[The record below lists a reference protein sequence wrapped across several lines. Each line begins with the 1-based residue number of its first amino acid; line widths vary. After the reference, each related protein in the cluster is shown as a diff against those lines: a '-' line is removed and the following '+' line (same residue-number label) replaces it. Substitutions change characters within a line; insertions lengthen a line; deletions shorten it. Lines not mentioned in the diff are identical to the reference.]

1 MGWDGCVIWV
11 WGGWGVWGG
20 VGGGGGEKKKMC
32 DIAVKLYEDATA
44 AQRRAGDQ
52 DG

>member
-1 MGWDGCVIWV
+1 VLRKISGDQIIAGMR
-11 WGGWGVWGG
+11 
-20 VGGGGGEKKKMC
+20 